1 MNTIKK
7 VDYKKIVRSD
17 NFPIFLYNTIGERKL
32 IDIERNTDK
41 SYNRLIKRFKA
52 YFNTFISLKSD
63 I

>member
-1 MNTIKK
+1 MKTIKN
-7 VDYKKIVRSD
+7 VNYKKIVRSA

-32 IDIERNTDK
+32 IDLERNIDK
-41 SYNRLIKRFKA
+41 DYNNLIKRFKA